1 MRFTLFLFFYVC
13 PRCLAKR
20 STQFVKVLTEP
31 LSKKWVTQ
39 YKAGTESFPGGA
51 SWILLPACC
60 RERGCLTVWATLR
73 QWQEMEV
80 SWLWRK
86 CVSGERERERERGR
100 GGWKCEEA
108 KTGFVLNASY
118 FTHFQVHTFILG
130 VHGKIFT
137 RFNIQK
143 SHFPQTVCCCSTS
156 IHALSLKHPPHLYF
170 FLFNASCSLYSLYT
184 GGHRTNKPAYLFCV
198 ELLVLVTCV
207 EWDDVVH

>member
-31 LSKKWVTQ
+31 LSNKWVTQ

-156 IHALSLKHPPHLYF
+156 IHALSLKHPPIF
-170 FLFNASCSLYSLYT
+170 ISSCLTLLALCT
-184 GGHRTNKPAYLFCV
+184 LCTLAAIELTNLPTCSV
-198 ELLVLVTCV
+198 SSCWCWWRVLSETM
-207 EWDDVVH
+207 